1 MLYFV
6 SIVIVL
12 NLWLLRYF
20 CGVGGGGGDPVI
32 CSSFIWNPDMHGP
45 SFTLTQIMSL
55 ISVLCDCC
63 LCMALTLK
71 QTGPVEAI
79 LSPMHAMNMTSQM
92 NIIVGASLSKYCI
105 ADLMSWHTR
114 GYWKTQNNRRTVSKT
129 LCSHFPVNEATKAT
143 HTKHHTE
150 VMSWFS
156 RAYECRLCM
165 DLPEANSTTM
175 CGLYCLWA
183 ACPCLSWSCMH
194 ALTSVVFVTRASF
207 TPTLCSGSSPS
218 PTRQQAGAA
227 GHIACTKLPE
237 DVRSSWNI

>member
-1 MLYFV
+1 
-6 SIVIVL
+6 
-12 NLWLLRYF
+12 
-20 CGVGGGGGDPVI
+20 
-32 CSSFIWNPDMHGP
+32 MHGP

-71 QTGPVEAI
+71 QTCPVEAI

-150 VMSWFS
+150 VMSSFS
-156 RAYECRLCM
+156 RAYECWLCM

-175 CGLYCLWA
+175 RDTVCEQPALVCHGH
-183 ACPCLSWSCMH
+183 AC
-194 ALTSVVFVTRASF
+194 
-207 TPTLCSGSSPS
+207 
-218 PTRQQAGAA
+218 
-227 GHIACTKLPE
+227 
-237 DVRSSWNI
+237 VR